1 VFERFT
7 ERARR
12 VIILAREEAGRFRHD
27 FVGTE
32 HILLGLIRDGEGIA
46 TAVLQRA
53 SAIPPGA
60 MILPFAVPVSE
71 WESKDHGEIWS
82 IYADGKLTDSDGA
95 EVPGNW
101 GTVDIGP
108 TKNSTNLLRDQ
119 INSGLHQ
126 ADLDALQ
133 ADGRISSNDEIG
145 AKQQFC
151 ANGNPGMSIGMKDA
165 IRAAQG
171 SKRVVPLFDALG
183 TLMIGTLL
191 IVVAITLG
199 SVDGSFIGLF
209 YGAPLSVIM
218 STASGTLLAPSV
230 TLSENVLKGW
240 ITRKNLSDRKMLVMT
255 RWVVG
260 IFALCVTIYAL
271 WALDRDTGIH
281 QMVENAYK
289 VTLVLAFTPLVAGLY
304 WKRATTYGAYWAM
317 GLGLATWLP
326 MEFIAPEAALPP
338 QFAGFLMSIVGML
351 GGSLLHRQP
360 EHASPH
366 PHEFSRTE

>member
-1 VFERFT
+1 MLILPLVAMVAFAVDYGYLLKIRT
-7 ERARR
+7 DLQRAADSAALASVQELVPRADGSQNLDAAR
-12 VIILAREEAGRFRHD
+12 YRIREYLARNIDPAFVILDSDIEIGRYD
-27 FVGTE
+27 PATIYSQVT
-32 HILLGLIRDGEGIA
+32 LLPTGIFDTVRITVRRDEQANLPVSLFFARVLGSRSSGVTASA

-145 AKQQFC
+145 AKQQFW

-183 TLMIGTLL
+183 DTLAG
-191 IVVAITLG
+191 G
-199 SVDGSFIGLF
+199 
-209 YGAPLSVIM
+209 
-218 STASGTLLAPSV
+218 
-230 TLSENVLKGW
+230 NVEFH
-240 ITRKNLSDRKMLVMT
+240 
-255 RWVVG
+255 VVG
-260 IFALCVTIYAL
+260 WGVVRVVESKWTGEHKSYVHVEKTYTYDGALRAQPDLGNTTNVI
-271 WALDRDTGIH
+271 DG
-281 QMVENAYK
+281 
-289 VTLVLAFTPLVAGLY
+289 AFTSPALV
-304 WKRATTYGAYWAM
+304 
-317 GLGLATWLP
+317 
-326 MEFIAPEAALPP
+326 E
-338 QFAGFLMSIVGML
+338 
-351 GGSLLHRQP
+351 
-360 EHASPH
+360 
-366 PHEFSRTE
+366 